1 MAALRFLIVEGNTRP
16 ARERH
21 AEAYGLTPAS
31 SYAAVLQEIEP
42 GILCDIALP
51 ADAGANLPDPA
62 GLESYDG
69 VVLTGSALNIYD
81 ATPEI
86 MRQVELMRAVFASRT
101 PAFGSCWGIQVGAV
115 AAGRRCA
122 SQSARPRGRL
132 RPQHRA
138 DRCRA
143 PPPDARRAPAGL

>member
-1 MAALRFLIVEGNTRP
+1 MAALRILVVEGNTRP

-21 AEAYGLTPAS
+21 AEASGLTPAA

-51 ADAGANLPDPA
+51 ADEGANLPDAA

-81 ATPEI
+81 AT
-86 MRQVELMRAVFASRT
+86 
-101 PAFGSCWGIQVGAV
+101 
-115 AAGRRCA
+115 
-122 SQSARPRGRL
+122 
-132 RPQHRA
+132 
-138 DRCRA
+138 
-143 PPPDARRAPAGL
+143 

>member
-1 MAALRFLIVEGNTRP
+1 MAALRFLVVEGNTRP

-21 AEAYGLTPAS
+21 AESYGLTPAA

-51 ADAGANLPDPA
+51 ADEGANLPDAA

-81 ATPEI
+81 ATHADGVRVAHAGLRLVLGHPG
-86 MRQVELMRAVFASRT
+86 RSGRGGGGRGPQSAGARGGVL
-101 PAFGSCWGIQVGAV
+101 PAHW
-115 AAGRRCA
+115 
-122 SQSARPRGRL
+122 ARPR
-132 RPQHRA
+132 P
-138 DRCRA
+138 
-143 PPPDARRAPAGL
+143 

>member
-21 AEAYGLTPAS
+21 AEAYGLTPAA

-51 ADAGANLPDPA
+51 ADAGANLPDAA

-86 MRQVELMRAVFASRT
+86 RRQVELMRAVFASRT

-115 AAGRRCA
+115 AAGGDVRRN
-122 SQSARPRGRL
+122 PRGREVGFA
-132 RPQHRA
+132 RNIAPTDA
-138 DRCRA
+138 G
-143 PPPDARRAPAGL
+143 PPPDARRAPGGV